1 MGSGRGAHEQEN
13 PRRPYATGLRTQPA
27 LVVRG
32 SSRRIT
38 IMRLESANIR
48 VINRRHSYLDR
59 DPCRFPRAGIKP
71 KPRSVLTGRSISG
84 TGQIT
89 AVERSVTEGE
99 ECADILMLLATI
111 RGGVNS
117 LMAEILEDHIQL
129 HLMHPN
135 RAQQTPEELTED
147 LIGLV
152 RAYLK

>member
-84 TGQIT
+84 TGHKAVAPSWQNLFVIKELCHEAT
-89 AVERSVTEGE
+89 AFFY
-99 ECADILMLLATI
+99 LL
-111 RGGVNS
+111 
-117 LMAEILEDHIQL
+117 
-129 HLMHPN
+129 
-135 RAQQTPEELTED
+135 
-147 LIGLV
+147 
-152 RAYLK
+152 

>member
-59 DPCRFPRAGIKP
+59 DPHRFPRAGIKP

-84 TGQIT
+84 TGATGQDF
-89 AVERSVTEGE
+89 RSKWVIWVTKTW
-99 ECADILMLLATI
+99 CKLMRLKSHKS
-111 RGGVNS
+111 RVS
-117 LMAEILEDHIQL
+117 
-129 HLMHPN
+129 
-135 RAQQTPEELTED
+135 
-147 LIGLV
+147 IGLLRWLRGLDLNQRPSGYKV
-152 RAYLK
+152 DLNM

>member
-59 DPCRFPRAGIKP
+59 DPHRFPRAGIKP

-84 TGQIT
+84 TG
-89 AVERSVTEGE
+89 TENANKRGYN
-99 ECADILMLLATI
+99 ECEN
-111 RGGVNS
+111 V
-117 LMAEILEDHIQL
+117 
-129 HLMHPN
+129 
-135 RAQQTPEELTED
+135 
-147 LIGLV
+147 
-152 RAYLK
+152 

>member
-1 MGSGRGAHEQEN
+1 
-13 PRRPYATGLRTQPA
+13 
-27 LVVRG
+27 
-32 SSRRIT
+32 
-38 IMRLESANIR
+38 